1 MTNQATATDLKG
13 EPKRYKPGKI
23 AWKAR
28 QSGAKVKLAWG
39 PLGTAKST
47 WLCWQAQ
54 AICQRAADA
63 GLTARVLFVRDTYRN
78 LIDST
83 FKTFTEWFPDGSWA
97 GYVSQSNPIDFKLNV
112 SKWGSGKAH
121 YHDIAFRHLQT
132 EQDASSILSTE
143 YDAILIDEIAPA
155 YLPGEKKVSPG
166 ISEGVFDIAI
176 SRLTRKLDRAEK
188 IHPELCMTANSPP
201 LTHWASSRIIDRP
214 ESYLAD
220 PVLNW
225 AHWMFPVSDNA
236 HNLDP
241 NYYASLERAWEG
253 KRALIARFLRG
264 ERISVFI
271 GLPRFNLD
279 QLDDL
284 KKLAVLPSFQGL
296 LPSTDENLLHV
307 KLEEKAGGYVRMWAP
322 PDLSKRYVIGADVAE
337 GVEGGDYSAAYV
349 LDCADASIVAA
360 WHGHMEP
367 ALFAEE
373 LTKLGNLYN
382 RAMIGVEN
390 NPGGH
395 GNLVLHKLSR
405 DLGYPHIYTHQ
416 PADIRS
422 PQQNRLGMRTDQRTK
437 PMMIDGV
444 GEYLQSL
451 GLKGE
456 HGSINDGELISELMT
471 FGIME
476 NGRCEA
482 QDGCHDD
489 RVIAFAIALLVQQRS
504 GLSRIYP
511 SAGGR

>member
-1 MTNQATATDLKG
+1 MKAEAIDLRG
-13 EPKRYKPGKI
+13 EAKRYQPGKVG
-23 AWKAR
+23 WKAR
-28 QSGAKVKLAWG
+28 QAPAKVKLAWG

-63 GLTARVLFVRDTYRN
+63 GLTARILFVRDTYRN

-83 FKTFTEWFPDGSWA
+83 FRTFTEWFPDGSWA

-112 SKWGSGKAH
+112 SKLGSGKAQ
-121 YHDIAFRHLQT
+121 YHDILFRHLQT
-132 EQDASSILSTE
+132 EQDASAILSTE
-143 YDAILIDEIAPA
+143 YDGIMVDEIAPA
-155 YLPGEKKVSPG
+155 YLPGEAKVSPG
-166 ISEGVFDIAI
+166 IAEGVFDMAI
-176 SRLTRKLDRAEK
+176 SRLTRKLERAAV
-188 IHPELCMTANSPP
+188 IRPELCMTANSPP
-201 LTHWASSRIIDRP
+201 LTHWASTRIIDKP
-214 ESYLAD
+214 ESYLSD
-220 PVLNW
+220 PILNW

-241 NYYASLERAWEG
+241 NYYASLEKAWEG

-284 KKLAVLPSFQGL
+284 KTLTARPSFRGL
-296 LPSTDENLLHV
+296 LSATTDNLLHV
-307 KLEEKAGGYVRMWAP
+307 RLEEKADGYVSMWTP
-322 PDLSKRYVIGADVAE
+322 PDLTHRYVIGADVAE

-349 LDCADASIVAA
+349 LDVADASIVAS

-367 ALFAEE
+367 ALFSEE

-416 PADIRS
+416 PADIRN

-437 PMMIDGV
+437 PMMVDGI

-451 GLKGE
+451 GPKGE
-456 HGSINDGELISELMT
+456 HGSIADSNLVGELMT

-482 QDGCHDD
+482 QQGCHDD

-511 SAGGR
+511 SANR